1 MQRAVEFVF
10 DIGSPYSY
18 LAYHAL
24 PAIARTTGAEIVW
37 RPILL
42 GAAIKASANH
52 SPFEVPAKMRW
63 VEQDLVRCA
72 LALAVPFS
80 LNPHFPV
87 NTLVAMRI
95 ATGLQLRRPG
105 DFPSWVEASFRAMWG
120 EGRNL
125 ADPAELAEVIRE
137 AGFDDQELL
146 ALTLD
151 QAVKDKLRGDTDV
164 AISRGVF
171 GAPTFFVGD
180 QMFWGHDRLDQVAR
194 ALAQQSANR

>member
-1 MQRAVEFVF
+1 MKRSVEFLF
-10 DIGSPYSY
+10 DVGSPYSY

-24 PAIARTTGAEIVW
+24 PAIARAAGAEIVW

-42 GAAIKASANH
+42 GAIIKTTGGH

-63 VEQDLVRCA
+63 VEQDLERCA
-72 LALAVPFS
+72 AALAVPFR

-95 ATGLQLRRPG
+95 ATGLQAQRPA
-105 DFPSWVEASFRAMWG
+105 DFPAWVEASFRAMWA

-125 ADPAELAEVIRE
+125 ADPTELAAVIRA

-146 ALTLD
+146 ALASQ
-151 QAVKDKLRGDTDV
+151 QAVKDKLRSDSEA
-164 AISRGVF
+164 AIARGVF
-171 GAPTFFVGD
+171 GAPTFFVGEL
-180 QMFWGHDRLDQVAR
+180 MYWGNDRLDQVAL
-194 ALAQQSANR
+194 ALAPESAAG